1 MRTEFQNDNWWK
13 SAILT
18 FSDGSDMEL
27 TFTKTGT
34 AQEFTFEPKTIRKL
48 EFSHLI
54 KAETESPFPA
64 LTQIEVY
71 GTEAQN

>member
-1 MRTEFQNDNWWK
+1 
-13 SAILT
+13 
-18 FSDGSDMEL
+18 MEL